1 MIQVT
6 QYILPNGRKEQI
18 EVERPPEIEALA
30 KRFVDA
36 GGKYEAEILT
46 TGQVSL
52 TAVYPVDG
60 EPQDVVIKIGPNDT
74 GTLDRFDKLVRE
86 SVDYLGGKPYRV

>member
-60 EPQDVVIKIGPNDT
+60 EPQDVVIKVGSMGSDLLAMTDDLI
-74 GTLDRFDKLVRE
+74 RR
-86 SVDYLGGKPYRV
+86 SVDYLDGNVDPT